1 MNFHMTYV
9 FHLLQISQV
18 HQTEVSKVAM
28 VVGKTTGE
36 VEVLVVALTGIEVI
50 TDLVVAAVVVLAL
63 RSMGALQTQI
73 DQYTMEVGGV
83 FVLYVYVYKNCIFT
97 FCDIQAR
104 FNTSCWCILND
115 FYMYSYIGS
124 APTAIHSS
132 FTVKTP

>member
-28 VVGKTTGE
+28 VVGKTTGG

-50 TDLVVAAVVVLAL
+50 TDLVVAPVVVLAL
-63 RSMGALQTQI
+63 RSMEALQTQI

-83 FVLYVYVYKNCIFT
+83 FVLYVYVYKNLYFH
-97 FCDIQAR
+97 F
-104 FNTSCWCILND
+104 L
-115 FYMYSYIGS
+115 
-124 APTAIHSS
+124 
-132 FTVKTP
+132 